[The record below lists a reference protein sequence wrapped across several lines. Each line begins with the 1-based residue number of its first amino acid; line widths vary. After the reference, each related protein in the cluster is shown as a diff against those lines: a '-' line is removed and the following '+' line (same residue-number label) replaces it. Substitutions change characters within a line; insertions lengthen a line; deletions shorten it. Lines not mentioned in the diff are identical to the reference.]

1 MTEAIENEEATVK
14 RIFFEKDRV
23 KLQPENDTMKPFYE
37 KNVAVLGKVIGV
49 YRQM

>member
-1 MTEAIENEEATVK
+1 MENEEATVK

-23 KLQPENDTMKPFYE
+23 KLQPENDSMEPFYE
-37 KNVAVLGKVIGV
+37 TNVIVLGKVIGV